1 MKRIIFAICTI
12 LCANV
17 LFAQEQ
23 LATLKHNGNI
33 SVYYGANAFVEAY
46 NAAANGDIITL
57 SDGTFNAPL
66 SGNNPAPITKGI
78 TLRGNGA
85 QPDSVRGT
93 QGTYFLSQ
101 IQIQNLGDS
110 ASFEAEG
117 ILFQEFRVSSSFDIK
132 LTNCCVQNISA
143 RGCGLQARNCIIKGG
158 AYLGGNTHPHNFTN
172 CVLGPNNASVGT
184 PAPLPDYSILT
195 NCIIIGYDYNLNNNS
210 SLYNNCIIIPANSN
224 RNISETC
231 NNSILCGWNNLPG
244 TTNVAME
251 VSDVFETWDG
261 NTFSFDPNTYKLKA
275 NVANSV
281 LGNDGTQVGI
291 FGGDFPFS
299 FTPSYSVIKRLDVP
313 NRTDENGMLNIDVEF
328 LTE

>member
-33 SVYYGANAFVEAY
+33 SVYYGQNAFVEAY

-57 SDGTFNAPL
+57 SDGTFNVPL
-66 SGNNPAPITKGI
+66 SGRYPAPITKGI

-93 QGTYFLSQ
+93 QGTYFLTQ
-101 IQIQNLGDS
+101 INVQNLQDT

-117 ILFQEFRVSSSFDIK
+117 IFFQDFQVSSSYDIK
-132 LTNCCVQNISA
+132 LTNCCVENINA
-143 RGCGLQARNCIIKGG
+143 TGCGLQARNCIIKGG
-158 AYLGGNTHPHNFTN
+158 AYWGVYTHPHNFTN
-172 CVLGPNNASVGT
+172 CVLGPISAGT
-184 PAPLPDYSILT
+184 FGTLPDHSILT
-195 NCIIIGYDYNLNNNS
+195 NCIIKGYDDDSNSNS
-210 SLYNNCIIIPANSN
+210 SLFNNCIIIAYGSHNMG
-224 RNISETC
+224 ETC
-231 NNSILCGWNNLPG
+231 NNSILCGFNNLPG

-261 NTFSFDPNTYKLKA
+261 ATFSFDPNTYKLKA

-299 FTPSYSVIKRLDVP
+299 LTPSYSVIKRLDVP
-313 NRTDENGMLNIDVEF
+313 NRTDENGILNIDVEF

>member
-46 NAAANGDIITL
+46 NAATNGDIITL
-57 SDGTFNAPL
+57 SDGTFNSPL

-78 TLRGNGA
+78 TLRGNVA

-93 QGTYFLSQ
+93 QGTYFLTQ
-101 IQIQNLGDS
+101 IKVENLGDS

-117 ILFQEFRVSSSFDIK
+117 IFFQDFQVSSSYDIK
-132 LTNCCVQNISA
+132 LTNCCVENINA
-143 RGCGLQARNCIIKGG
+143 GGCGLQARNCIIKGG
-158 AYLGGNTHPHNFTN
+158 NSYSGGNTHPHNFTN
-172 CVLGPNNASVGT
+172 CVLGSFYNGVFHV
-184 PAPLPDYSILT
+184 LPGYSILT
-195 NCIIIGYDYNLNNNS
+195 NCIIKGGDIGSSSN
-210 SLYNNCIIIPANSN
+210 SLYNNCIIIAENTN
-224 RNISETC
+224 NNMRQTC
-231 NNSILCGWNNLPG
+231 NNSILCGWSNLPG

-261 NTFSFDPNTYKLKA
+261 EPFSFDPNTYKLKA

-291 FGGDFPFS
+291 FGGDIPFS
-299 FTPSYSVIKRLDVP
+299 LTPSYSVIKRLDVP

>member
-17 LFAQEQ
+17 LMAQEQ
-23 LATLKHNGNI
+23 LATLKHNDSI

-57 SDGTFNAPL
+57 SDGTFNGPL

-93 QGTYFLSQ
+93 QGTYFLTR
-101 IQIQNLGDS
+101 INVQNLRDT

-117 ILFQEFRVSSSFDIK
+117 IFFQEFRVDNSYDIK
-132 LTNCCVQNISA
+132 LTNCCVESFYGG
-143 RGCGLQARNCIIKGG
+143 GCGLQARNCIIKSGYDYTG
-158 AYLGGNTHPHNFTN
+158 SNTHPHNFTN
-172 CVLGPNNASVGT
+172 CVLGRNTSVSY
-184 PAPLPDYSILT
+184 AQLPSYSILT
-195 NCIIIGYDYNLNNNS
+195 NCIIKGYDDNSNSNS
-210 SLYNNCIIIPANSN
+210 SLYNNCIIIDYGSHNMG
-224 RNISETC
+224 ETC

>member
-57 SDGTFNAPL
+57 SDGMFNAIT
-66 SGNNPAPITKGI
+66 ITKEI

-101 IQIQNLGDS
+101 IQIRNLGDT

-117 ILFQEFRVSSSFDIK
+117 IFFQDFFVSSSYDIK
-132 LTNCCVQNISA
+132 LTNCCMVNIYA
-143 RGCGLQARNCIIKGG
+143 EGCGLQARNCIIQSGLTYSG
-158 AYLGGNTHPHNFTN
+158 SNTHPHNFTN
-172 CVLGPNNASVGT
+172 CVLCPNGNGQYRL
-184 PAPLPDYSILT
+184 PLHSILT
-195 NCIIIGYDYNLNNNS
+195 NCIIKGPDNFPNS
-210 SLYNNCIIIPANSN
+210 NTSLFNNCIIIYSGNN
-224 RNISETC
+224 YRNMGQTC
-231 NNSILCGWNNLPG
+231 NNSILCNWNNLPG

>member
-1 MKRIIFAICTI
+1 MKRTFLLICTL

-57 SDGTFNAPL
+57 SDGMFNVPL

-78 TLRGNGA
+78 TLRGNGT

-101 IQIQNLGDS
+101 IQIRNLGDS

-117 ILFQEFRVSSSFDIK
+117 IFFQDIHVSSSYDIK
-132 LTNCCVQNISA
+132 LTNCCVQA
-143 RGCGLQARNCIIKGG
+143 FDGTGCGLQARNCIIKSG
-158 AYLGGNTHPHNFTN
+158 ATCSGDNRHPHNFTN
-172 CVLGPNNASVGT
+172 CVLCPSDGVYP
-184 PAPLPDYSILT
+184 PLPNYSILT
-195 NCIIIGYDYNLNNNS
+195 NCIIKGGDEYPNS
-210 SLYNNCIIIPANSN
+210 NTSLFNNCIIITAGSS
-224 RNISETC
+224 RNNMGETC

-251 VSDVFETWDG
+251 VSDVFETWNG

>member
-57 SDGTFNAPL
+57 SDGMFNATTI
-66 SGNNPAPITKGI
+66 SKEI

-101 IQIQNLGDS
+101 IQIRNLQDT

-117 ILFQEFRVSSSFDIK
+117 IFFQDFQVERSYDIK
-132 LTNCCVQNISA
+132 LTNCCVENIRA
-143 RGCGLQARNCIIKGG
+143 EGCGLQARNCIIKRGFS
-158 AYLGGNTHPHNFTN
+158 YSGGNTHPHNFTN
-172 CVLGPNNASVGT
+172 CVLGPMT
-184 PAPLPDYSILT
+184 PGSHNSLPSYSILT
-195 NCIIIGYDYNLNNNS
+195 NCIIKGCDEYPNSNS
-210 SLYNNCIIIPANSN
+210 SLFNNCIIISENYFTN
-224 RNISETC
+224 MGETC
-231 NNSILCGWNNLPG
+231 NNSILCGWSNLPQ

-313 NRTDENGMLNIDVEF
+313 NRTDENGILNIDVEF

>member
-33 SVYYGANAFVEAY
+33 SVYYGVNAFVEAY

-66 SGNNPAPITKGI
+66 SGSDPAPITKGI

-93 QGTYFLSQ
+93 QGTYFFSQ
-101 IQIQNLGDS
+101 IQIQNLQDT

-117 ILFQEFRVSSSFDIK
+117 IYFQNFQVGASYDIK
-132 LTNCCVQNISA
+132 LTNCCVQNIEA
-143 RGCGLQARNCIIKGG
+143 KGCGLQARNCIFNGRMEG
-158 AYLGGNTHPHNFTN
+158 SATHPHNFTHCICIQSTHSSRISFPHYSTFTN
-172 CVLGPNNASVGT
+172 SIIRGTVYQTEPWSTVL
-184 PAPLPDYSILT
+184 
-195 NCIIIGYDYNLNNNS
+195 
-210 SLYNNCIIIPANSN
+210 NNCIVINSYSN
-224 RNISETC
+224 VYFYQTC
-231 NNSILCGWNNLPG
+231 NNSILCACINLPG

-261 NTFSFDPNTYKLKA
+261 STLSFDPNTYKLKA

>member
-1 MKRIIFAICTI
+1 MKRTLLLICTL

-17 LFAQEQ
+17 LWAQEQ

-93 QGTYFLSQ
+93 QGTYLLTR
-101 IQIQNLGDS
+101 INVQNLQDT

-117 ILFQEFRVSSSFDIK
+117 IFFQDFQVSSSYDIK
-132 LTNCCVQNISA
+132 LTNCCVRNINA
-143 RGCGLQARNCIIKGG
+143 PGCGLQARNCIITIGS
-158 AYLGGNTHPHNFTN
+158 YSGGNTHPHNFTN
-172 CVLGPNNASVGT
+172 CVLCMGT
-184 PAPLPDYSILT
+184 DYTDVIPTYSILT
-195 NCIIIGYDYNLNNNS
+195 NCIIKGGDEYLNSNS
-210 SLYNNCIIIPANSN
+210 SLLNNCIIIPAYSR
-224 RNISETC
+224 RNMGETC
-231 NNSILCGWNNLPG
+231 NNSILCGFNNLPG